1 MMLRETQKCKC
12 ACCLLLAVACVCDC
26 KIARMLT
33 MARSTGMIALGQ
45 TREQIRVGQLKC
57 GRSCKAQPSDDSY
70 ELLVQLNGL
79 WRCHSESQLA
89 VR

>member
-33 MARSTGMIALGQ
+33 MARSTGMIAAR
-45 TREQIRVGQLKC
+45 T
-57 GRSCKAQPSDDSY
+57 D
-70 ELLVQLNGL
+70 
-79 WRCHSESQLA
+79 
-89 VR
+89 